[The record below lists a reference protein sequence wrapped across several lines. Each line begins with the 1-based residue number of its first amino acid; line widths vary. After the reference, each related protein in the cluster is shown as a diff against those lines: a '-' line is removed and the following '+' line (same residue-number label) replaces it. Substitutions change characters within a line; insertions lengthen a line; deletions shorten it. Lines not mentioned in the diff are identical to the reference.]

1 MTGWSSARRTQPMVV
16 TVAMLAALLAGCGTS
31 SRAKADAPT
40 PTATSLPTATATA
53 TPALVAPSVCSE
65 NGGAQLSVTKEY
77 LHNGY
82 GPGEPEGTR
91 LPDDLTLRPQIVAT
105 SLDMGHLSLRDNTL
119 AFFDFSQPSSGQT
132 GYICGVTLRI
142 ESFQPLPEAVPNV
155 TATCADQWYEVPGGW
170 LPSTACAAAP
180 LPAGA
185 GSATFTSSLAGTM
198 ATASVTAPT
207 LPPSDSMRPGQEPS
221 SLDALGG
228 CGPTGHCSTLMSV
241 GIKVPQ
247 AGTYTFSVRFWQ
259 DRAGPSVAAPDITE
273 TFALGQMQR
282 EWGGEQ
288 CKAADMQAQLPPPT
302 DPPTRVICPGAYPPQ
317 R

>member
-1 MTGWSSARRTQPMVV
+1 MAGWGSSSRMLPAVV
-16 TVAMLAALLAGCGTS
+16 SLAMLAMLLAGCDTS

-40 PTATSLPTATATA
+40 PTATSLPVATA
-53 TPALVAPSVCSE
+53 TPMLVAPSVCTE

-77 LHNGY
+77 LRNGS

-91 LPDDLTLRPQIVAT
+91 LPDNLTLRPQIVAD
-105 SLDMGHLSLRDNTL
+105 SLDTGHLSLRDNTA
-119 AFFDFSQPSSGQT
+119 AFFDFSQPPSGQT

-142 ESFQPLPEAVPNV
+142 ESFQPLPAAVRNV

-180 LPAGA
+180 LPAGG
-185 GSATFTSSLAGTM
+185 GSATFTSSQVGTT

-207 LPPSDSMRPGQEPS
+207 LPPSDSIRPGQEPS
-221 SLDALGG
+221 SLDARGG
-228 CGPTGHCSTLMSV
+228 CGPTGHCSTVMSV
-241 GIKVPQ
+241 GIKVPT
-247 AGTYTFSVRFWQ
+247 AGTYTFSVSFWQ
-259 DRAGPSVAAPDITE
+259 DRSGPSVTAPNITE
-273 TFALGQMQR
+273 TFALGQVQR

-288 CKAADMQAQLPPPT
+288 CKAAEMQAQLPPPT
-302 DPPTRVICPGAYPPQ
+302 DPPTRVICPGPYQPQ